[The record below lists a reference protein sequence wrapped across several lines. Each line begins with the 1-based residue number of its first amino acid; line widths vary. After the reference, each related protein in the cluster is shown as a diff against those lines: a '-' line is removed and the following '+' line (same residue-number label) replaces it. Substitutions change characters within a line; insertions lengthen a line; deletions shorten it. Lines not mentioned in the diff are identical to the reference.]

1 MEMSGEYRIA
11 APREQVWA
19 ALNDPEVLKQAI
31 PGCQELEKTSDT
43 EFTAKVKAKVGPVSA
58 TFSGKVSLS
67 DIKAPESYTIA
78 GEGQGGAAGFAKGS
92 AEVRLTED
100 GSDTV
105 LNYDAKAQVGG
116 KLAQIG
122 SRLIGG
128 TAQKIADQFFS
139 GFSEIVAPSAAEAA
153 GPTAAEEKEMAEA
166 ALRGAALGGAP
177 PEARKGVPLWLWIGG
192 LVVVVALL
200 LLLFGGGS

>member
-11 APREQVWA
+11 AAREKVWD

-31 PGCQELEKTSDT
+31 PGCQELERTADN
-43 EFTAKVKAKVGPVSA
+43 EFTAKVRAKVGPVSA
-58 TFSGKVSLS
+58 TFTGKVNLA
-67 DIKAPESYTIA
+67 DINPPESYTIA

-92 AEVRLTED
+92 AAVRLSED
-100 GSDTV
+100 GTVTV

-128 TAQKIADQFFS
+128 TAQKLADEFF
-139 GFSEIVAPSAAEAA
+139 GNFSEIVAPAAEEAAAEAA
-153 GPTAAEEKEMAEA
+153 PAPA
-166 ALRGAALGGAP
+166 AP
-177 PEARKGVPLWLWIGG
+177 PVAEKRGLSPIIWILG

-200 LLLFGGGS
+200 LFLFGGAS

>member
-11 APREQVWA
+11 APREKVWT

-31 PGCQELEKTSDT
+31 PGCQDLERTADN
-43 EFTAKVKAKVGPVSA
+43 EFTAKVRAKVGPVSA
-58 TFSGKVSLS
+58 TFVGKVSLA
-67 DIKAPESYTIA
+67 DINPPESYTIA
-78 GEGQGGAAGFAKGS
+78 GEGKGGNAGFAKGS

-100 GSDTV
+100 GAVTV

-128 TAQKIADQFFS
+128 TAKKLADEFF
-139 GFSEIVAPSAAEAA
+139 GTFSEIVAPAGDAALAEAA
-153 GPTAAEEKEMAEA
+153 PAPQTKAPAAER
-166 ALRGAALGGAP
+166 RG
-177 PEARKGVPLWLWIGG
+177 VSPLMWILG
-192 LVVVVALL
+192 LVAVVALL
-200 LLLFGGGS
+200 LFLFGGAS

>member
-11 APREQVWA
+11 AGRQKVWE

-31 PGCQELEKTSDT
+31 PGCQELERTAEN
-43 EFTAKVKAKVGPVSA
+43 EFTAKVRAKVGPVSA
-58 TFSGKVSLS
+58 TFTGKVNLA
-67 DIKAPESYTIA
+67 DMNPPESYTIA

-92 AEVRLTED
+92 AAIRLSED
-100 GSDTV
+100 GADTV

-128 TAQKIADQFFS
+128 TAQKLADEFF
-139 GFSEIVAPSAAEAA
+139 GNFSEIVAPAEAA
-153 GPTAAEEKEMAEA
+153 APAPTEA
-166 ALRGAALGGAP
+166 APAPAPEPPAEGRGLS
-177 PEARKGVPLWLWIGG
+177 PLMWIIG

-200 LLLFGGGS
+200 LFVFSGAF

>member
-11 APREQVWA
+11 AAREKVWA

-31 PGCQELEKTSDT
+31 PGCQELERTADN
-43 EFTAKVKAKVGPVSA
+43 EFTAKVRAKVGPVSA
-58 TFSGKVSLS
+58 TFTGKVNLA
-67 DIKAPESYTIA
+67 DMNPPESYTIA

-92 AEVRLTED
+92 AAIRLSED
-100 GSDTV
+100 GAVTV

-128 TAQKIADQFFS
+128 TAQKLADEFF
-139 GFSEIVAPSAAEAA
+139 GNFSELVAP
-153 GPTAAEEKEMAEA
+153 AAEEVPAEA
-166 ALRGAALGGAP
+166 VPAPAAPAAERRGLSP
-177 PEARKGVPLWLWIGG
+177 VIWILG

-200 LLLFGGGS
+200 LFLFGAAS

>member
-11 APREQVWA
+11 AAREKVWA

-31 PGCQELEKTSDT
+31 PGCQELERTADN
-43 EFTAKVKAKVGPVSA
+43 EFTAKVRAKVGPVSA
-58 TFSGKVSLS
+58 TFTGKVNLA
-67 DIKAPESYTIA
+67 DMNPPESYTIA

-92 AEVRLTED
+92 AAIRLSED
-100 GSDTV
+100 GAATI

-128 TAQKIADQFFS
+128 TAQKLADEFF
-139 GFSEIVAPSAAEAA
+139 GKFSELVAPAAEEAPAEAA
-153 GPTAAEEKEMAEA
+153 PAPETAPAAEK
-166 ALRGAALGGAP
+166 RGLSP
-177 PEARKGVPLWLWIGG
+177 VMWILG
-192 LVVVVALL
+192 LVVVVVLL
-200 LLLFGGGS
+200 LALFGGAF

>member
-11 APREQVWA
+11 ATREQVWA

-31 PGCQELEKTSDT
+31 PGCQELERTADN
-43 EFTAKVKAKVGPVSA
+43 EFTAKVRAKVGPVSA
-58 TFSGKVSLS
+58 TFAGKVSLA
-67 DIKAPESYTIA
+67 DMNPPESYTIA

-92 AEVRLTED
+92 AAIRLTED
-100 GSDTV
+100 GAVTV

-128 TAQKIADQFFS
+128 TAKKLADEFF
-139 GFSEIVAPSAAEAA
+139 GTFSEIVAPAGEAAPAEAA
-153 GPTAAEEKEMAEA
+153 PAPQPAAPAAER
-166 ALRGAALGGAP
+166 RG
-177 PEARKGVPLWLWIGG
+177 VSPLMWILG
-192 LVVVVALL
+192 LVVVVV
-200 LLLFGGGS
+200 LLLFLFGGTS

>member
-11 APREQVWA
+11 APREKVWT

-31 PGCQELEKTSDT
+31 PGCQDLEKTADN
-43 EFTAKVKAKVGPVSA
+43 EFTAKVRAKVGPVSA
-58 TFSGKVSLS
+58 TFVGKVSLA
-67 DIKAPESYTIA
+67 DINPPESYTIA
-78 GEGQGGAAGFAKGS
+78 GEGKGGNAGFAKGS

-100 GSDTV
+100 GAVTV

-128 TAQKIADQFFS
+128 TAQKLADQFF
-139 GFSEIVAPSAAEAA
+139 GTFSEIVAPAGEEAPA
-153 GPTAAEEKEMAEA
+153 PEVA
-166 ALRGAALGGAP
+166 AP
-177 PEARKGVPLWLWIGG
+177 PAERRGVSPLMWILG
-192 LVVVVALL
+192 LVVVVI
-200 LLLFGGGS
+200 LLLFLFGGAS

>member
-11 APREQVWA
+11 AAREKVWA

-31 PGCQELEKTSDT
+31 PGCQELERTADN
-43 EFTAKVKAKVGPVSA
+43 EFTAKVRAKVGPVSA
-58 TFSGKVSLS
+58 TFTGKVNLA
-67 DIKAPESYTIA
+67 DMNPPESYTIA

-92 AEVRLTED
+92 AAIRLSED
-100 GSDTV
+100 GAVTV

-128 TAQKIADQFFS
+128 TAQKMADQFF
-139 GFSEIVAPSAAEAA
+139 GKFGELVAPAEEEAPAEAE
-153 GPTAAEEKEMAEA
+153 PAAAAAAPAER
-166 ALRGAALGGAP
+166 RGLSP
-177 PEARKGVPLWLWIGG
+177 VIWILG

-200 LLLFGGGS
+200 LFLFGGAS

>member
-11 APREQVWA
+11 AAREKVWA
-19 ALNDPEVLKQAI
+19 ALNNPEVLKQAI
-31 PGCQELEKTSDT
+31 PGCQELEQTADN
-43 EFTAKVKAKVGPVSA
+43 EFTAKVRAKVGPVSA
-58 TFSGKVSLS
+58 TFSGKVSLA
-67 DIKAPESYTIA
+67 DMNPPESYTIS

-92 AEVRLTED
+92 AAIRLSED
-100 GSDTV
+100 GAVTV

-128 TAQKIADQFFS
+128 TAQKLADEFF
-139 GFSEIVAPSAAEAA
+139 GKFSEIVAPSAEEVPAEAA
-153 GPTAAEEKEMAEA
+153 PA
-166 ALRGAALGGAP
+166 
-177 PEARKGVPLWLWIGG
+177 PEAVPPAKKRGLSPVMWILG

-200 LLLFGGGS
+200 LFLFGGAS

>member
-11 APREQVWA
+11 AAREKVWA

-31 PGCQELEKTSDT
+31 PGCQELERTADN
-43 EFTAKVKAKVGPVSA
+43 EFTAKVRAKVGPVSA
-58 TFSGKVSLS
+58 TFTGKVNLA
-67 DIKAPESYTIA
+67 DMNPPESYTIA

-92 AEVRLTED
+92 AAIRLSED
-100 GSDTV
+100 GAVTV

-128 TAQKIADQFFS
+128 TAQKMADQFF
-139 GFSEIVAPSAAEAA
+139 GKFSELVAPAEEEAPAEAA
-153 GPTAAEEKEMAEA
+153 PAAVAPAAER
-166 ALRGAALGGAP
+166 RGLSP
-177 PEARKGVPLWLWIGG
+177 VIWILG

-200 LLLFGGGS
+200 LFLFGGGS

>member
-11 APREQVWA
+11 APRDKVWA

-31 PGCQELEKTSDT
+31 PGCQELERTSDT
-43 EFTAKVKAKVGPVSA
+43 EFTAKVRAKVGPVSA
-58 TFSGKVSLS
+58 AFSGKVNLS
-67 DIKAPESYTIA
+67 DISPPESYTIA

-100 GSDTV
+100 GDGTI

-122 SRLIGG
+122 SRLLGG
-128 TAQKIADQFFS
+128 TAQKIADDFFK
-139 GFSEIVAPSAAEAA
+139 GFSEIVAPAA
-153 GPTAAEEKEMAEA
+153 PTPAEEAEMAEA
-166 ALRGAALGGAP
+166 ALRGAALGGTP
-177 PEARKGVPLWLWIGG
+177 PAEAGRRGVPTWLWILG
-192 LVVVVALL
+192 LIAVLILL
-200 LLLFGGGS
+200 LAFFAGGS

>member
-11 APREQVWA
+11 ATREKVWA

-31 PGCQELEKTSDT
+31 PGCQELERTADD
-43 EFTAKVKAKVGPVSA
+43 EFTAKVRAKVGPVSA
-58 TFSGKVSLS
+58 TFSGKVSLA
-67 DIKAPESYTIA
+67 DMNPPESYTIS

-92 AEVRLTED
+92 AAIRLSED
-100 GSDTV
+100 GAVTV

-128 TAQKIADQFFS
+128 TAQKLADEFF
-139 GFSEIVAPSAAEAA
+139 GTFSEIVAPSAEEVPAEAA
-153 GPTAAEEKEMAEA
+153 PAPVAAPAAEK
-166 ALRGAALGGAP
+166 RGLSP
-177 PEARKGVPLWLWIGG
+177 VMWILG
-192 LVVVVALL
+192 LVVVVV
-200 LLLFGGGS
+200 LLLFLFGGVS

>member
-11 APREQVWA
+11 AAREKVWA

-31 PGCQELEKTSDT
+31 PGCQELERTADN
-43 EFTAKVKAKVGPVSA
+43 EFTAKVRAKVGPVSA
-58 TFSGKVSLS
+58 TFTGKVNLA
-67 DIKAPESYTIA
+67 DMNPPESYTIA

-92 AEVRLTED
+92 AAIRLSED
-100 GSDTV
+100 GAVTV

-128 TAQKIADQFFS
+128 TAQKMADQFF
-139 GFSEIVAPSAAEAA
+139 GKFGELVAPAEEEAPAEAEPAAAAAPAAER
-153 GPTAAEEKEMAEA
+153 
-166 ALRGAALGGAP
+166 RGLSP
-177 PEARKGVPLWLWIGG
+177 VIWILG

-200 LLLFGGGS
+200 LFLFGGAS

>member
-11 APREQVWA
+11 APREKVWT

-31 PGCQELEKTSDT
+31 PGCQDLERTADN
-43 EFTAKVKAKVGPVSA
+43 EFTAKVRAKVGPVSA
-58 TFSGKVSLS
+58 TFVGKVSLA
-67 DIKAPESYTIA
+67 DINPPESYTIA
-78 GEGQGGAAGFAKGS
+78 GEGKGGNAGFAKGS

-100 GSDTV
+100 GAVTV

-128 TAQKIADQFFS
+128 TAKKLADEFF
-139 GFSEIVAPSAAEAA
+139 GTFSEIVAPAGEAAPAEAA
-153 GPTAAEEKEMAEA
+153 PAAQPA
-166 ALRGAALGGAP
+166 APATERRG
-177 PEARKGVPLWLWIGG
+177 VSPLMWILG
-192 LVVVVALL
+192 LVVVVV
-200 LLLFGGGS
+200 LLLFLFGGTS

>member
-58 TFSGKVSLS
+58 TFSGKLNLT
-67 DIKAPESYTIA
+67 DINPPESYTIA

-100 GSDTV
+100 GGATV

-128 TAQKIADQFFS
+128 TAKKLADEFF
-139 GFSEIVAPSAAEAA
+139 GTFSEIVAPTGEVAPAEAA
-153 GPTAAEEKEMAEA
+153 PAPQTAAPAAER
-166 ALRGAALGGAP
+166 RG
-177 PEARKGVPLWLWIGG
+177 VSPLMWILG
-192 LVVVVALL
+192 LVVVVV
-200 LLLFGGGS
+200 LLLFLFGGTS